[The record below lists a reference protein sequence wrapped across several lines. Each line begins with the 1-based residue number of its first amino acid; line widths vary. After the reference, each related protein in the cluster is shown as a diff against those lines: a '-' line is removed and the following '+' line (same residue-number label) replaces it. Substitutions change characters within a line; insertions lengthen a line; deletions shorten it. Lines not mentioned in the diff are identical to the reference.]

1 MTARRKIVHFDYTE
15 LTRVT
20 IEGMLEEVLSILVAA
35 MLDRLL
41 ETWLNTPIG

>member
-15 LTRVT
+15 L
-20 IEGMLEEVLSILVAA
+20 EGMLEEVLSILVAA